1 MAKLGDLVV
10 KIGANTKDLNTALG
24 KVQKELRATTSNFTR
39 LGTTITKS
47 VTLPIVGLA
56 AVSVKAF
63 RDQAKAVAQ
72 VEQGLK
78 STGNAAGKT
87 LGELQSMA
95 SDLQKTTLF
104 GDEDILQNATA
115 QLLTFT
121 NITGEQFDRTQKAA
135 LDLATRLD
143 GDLKSASIQLGK
155 ALNDPVA
162 NLSALSR
169 SGIQFSAEQKE
180 VIKTLA
186 ETGKLAEAQTII
198 LDELNKQYGGSAEA
212 AALADGGFTQ
222 LGNAIGDL
230 GEEMGRVVV
239 DNVRPLVEGI
249 RGVVENLT
257 NASDSSKQF
266 AFEFGAIAA
275 IIGPALV
282 FLPQLIGQIQGIRTA
297 FALLNA
303 TMLANPYVAVGVALT
318 ALVGTVVL
326 FRNRT
331 DEAVKANDTFIA
343 SLKDLD
349 KQAAINEAKAR
360 LRELESEKR
369 KLKEA
374 KAIEMQAQAVGSL
387 GDKFDKQIARGNV
400 HRYTEQLD
408 ALDAQMADLAK
419 RIQGMHQAEEET
431 PRVFNNSAAAAS
443 TYAESLG
450 HLFSKLE
457 EVEVKTTSANMSMGQ
472 FFSMLENVQVQAKA
486 TKQEFIDMGDVIR
499 QALTGIAGAFDGTGD
514 FIMKGLRV
522 LGGIMVN
529 IGNQMITLATTM
541 KKFRKFIITNPG
553 LAIAAGVG
561 FVIAGQALS
570 NAAQRR
576 LQAPALAQGGL
587 AYGPTM
593 AMVGDNR
600 NAAID
605 PEVVA
610 PLSKLKDM
618 MGGGVVEV
626 VGRIKGDDIFLSNA
640 RNSSARN
647 RYA

>member
-10 KIGANTKDLNTALG
+10 KIGADTKNLNRSLG
-24 KVQKELRATTSNFTR
+24 KVQRELRATTSNFTR
-39 LGTTITKS
+39 LGSTITKS

-87 LGELQSMA
+87 LGELQKMA

-121 NITGEQFDRTQKAA
+121 NIAGQQFDRTQKAA

-180 VIKTLA
+180 VIKSLA
-186 ETGKLAEAQTII
+186 ETNRLAEAQTLI
-198 LDELNKQYGGSAEA
+198 LDELEKQYGGSAEA
-212 AALADGGFTQ
+212 AAQADGGITQ

-230 GEEMGRVVV
+230 GEVMGKVVL
-239 DNVRPLVEGI
+239 NNIRPLVRNI
-249 RGVVENLT
+249 RGVVESLSG
-257 NASDSSKQF
+257 ASDSTKQF
-266 AFEFGAIAA
+266 VFEFGVLAA
-275 IIGPALV
+275 LIGPTLLV
-282 FLPQLIGQIQGIRTA
+282 LPQLIGQIKALRDT
-297 FALLNA
+297 FALLNV
-303 TMLANPYVAVGVALT
+303 TMSLNPALAVAAAIT
-318 ALVGTVVL
+318 ALVATVVL

-331 DEAVKANDTFIA
+331 DDAVEANDKFIA

-349 KQAAINEAKAR
+349 KQAQINQAKQKLRDLEDERSELKKAER
-360 LRELESEKR
+360 LAMR
-369 KLKEA
+369 
-374 KAIEMQAQAVGSL
+374 QQAVGAL
-387 GDKFDKQIARGNV
+387 GDKLDKAVSRGSAARYG
-400 HRYTEQLD
+400 EQLQALDERIADLTLRIRDMHDAQDESQAATHTAINDTRVYSTEMGKLTTKTIEQANANKVLQQSTWNVGMMIEEVQDKTTQFGLTLTGAFESAARSAESFAD
-408 ALDAQMADLAK
+408 ALRSITVDIVAQYL
-419 RIQGMHQAEEET
+419 RQ
-431 PRVFNNSAAAAS
+431 AAAA
-443 TYAESLG
+443 AL
-450 HLFSKLE
+450 
-457 EVEVKTTSANMSMGQ
+457 
-472 FFSMLENVQVQAKA
+472 AKGN
-486 TKQEFIDMGDVIR
+486 IP
-499 QALTGIAGAFDGTGD
+499 GA
-514 FIMKGLRV
+514 V
-522 LGGIMVN
+522 A
-529 IGNQMITLATTM
+529 LATGS
-541 KKFRKFIITNPG
+541 G
-553 LAIAAGVG
+553 LIQRAGV
-561 FVIAGQALS
+561 
-570 NAAQRR
+570 
-576 LQAPALAQGGL
+576 PALANGGL

-640 RNSSARN
+640 RSTSARN